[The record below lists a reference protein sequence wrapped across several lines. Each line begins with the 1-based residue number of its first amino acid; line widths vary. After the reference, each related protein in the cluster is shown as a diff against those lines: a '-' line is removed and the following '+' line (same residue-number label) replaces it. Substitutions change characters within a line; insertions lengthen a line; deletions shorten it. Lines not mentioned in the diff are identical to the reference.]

1 MTENTSKLLK
11 EGELSST
18 DEEGYSS
25 ESRRKRMR
33 RSSLSGPLRSHL
45 PQRVSSWKRHHASR
59 IGIHFAKQYVQGLDG
74 LQPHTDKTLNNLT
87 KEQTEYVNIVMEYLT
102 FNFVLKDFV
111 GFPEEIVREIDKII
125 EKLNQDDLQILQEE
139 EIKEEAITGLLE
151 NLKEDNLPNK
161 EDIVSHVV
169 KLLAHK
175 ARSEISKKA
184 FQRVTPIIN
193 VQKFI
198 YHIKK
203 FIDDIIRYNLVK
215 KSRLGVPEGLLKQ
228 LFGKFAELCCLEV
241 EFCNQANQSVWENLD
256 GIEKVTSEPD
266 LRLYKCGFNNEYT
279 GEMISVTMVTEV
291 KPSDDDF
298 DSNEP
303 PKKKYKWGPRES
315 ATDIYSSAEDSDTIE
330 LDVRDSV
337 LGKHAGELLLDLHR
351 EFINKEAN
359 YYEEDR
365 KINMLGMIVNG
376 TYVYLTVL
384 DMTWK
389 HYQKL
394 RNNEI
399 LDDNDKATIYY
410 THARNILQERSRRVL
425 IEEFLRFNNM
435 ELT

>member
-1 MTENTSKLLK
+1 MAENTSKSFK

-18 DEEGYSS
+18 DQEGYSS

-33 RSSLSGPLRSHL
+33 RSSLSSLPRSHL

-59 IGIHFAKQYVQGLDG
+59 IGIHFAKQYVKGLDG
-74 LQPHTDKTLNNLT
+74 LQPHINKTLNNLT

-111 GFPEEIVREIDKII
+111 GFPEEIVQEIDKII
-125 EKLNQDDLQILQEE
+125 EKLSQDDLQILQEE
-139 EIKEEAITGLLE
+139 EIKEEANTGLLE
-151 NLKEDNLPNK
+151 HLKEDDLPNMQR
-161 EDIVSHVV
+161 EDVVSHVV
-169 KLLAHK
+169 KLLAYK

-184 FQRVTPIIN
+184 FKRVTPIIH

-215 KSRLGVPEGLLKQ
+215 KSRLGVPGGLLKQ

-266 LRLYKCGFNNEYT
+266 LRLYKCGFNYEYT
-279 GEMISVTMVTEV
+279 GEMISVTEV
-291 KPSDDDF
+291 KPRDDDF

-303 PKKKYKWGPRES
+303 PKKKYKGSPRGS
-315 ATDIYSSAEDSDTIE
+315 ATDIYSSAENSDTIE
-330 LDVRDSV
+330 LDLRDSV
-337 LGKHAGELLLDLHR
+337 LGQHAGELLLDLHR

-394 RNNEI
+394 RNNKI

-425 IEEFLRFNNM
+425 IEEFLRLNNM
-435 ELT
+435 ELA